1 VTLYHRDKDYVV
13 QTAEVIIV
21 DSFTGRM
28 MHGRRFSEGLH
39 QAIEAKEGVEVR
51 RENLTL
57 ATITF
62 QNYFRMYTKLAGMTG
77 TAATEAEEFE
87 KIYNLEVTM
96 IPTHMPV
103 VREDNEDYVFM
114 TEKAKFKAVVDQIK
128 QLHENGQPVL
138 SHVAIETS
146 ERLSK

>member
-1 VTLYHRDKDYVV
+1 MTLYHRDKDYVV